1 MIKAH
6 QTGDEIQRLSDSER
20 LPGPLLYKENT
31 RNLADALNWER
42 FRQLVEKIQGIAT
55 RVDLTGGNCHNLAV
69 FAVLGGF
76 VSGDDVTTVYAFA
89 AA

>member
-1 MIKAH
+1 M
-6 QTGDEIQRLSDSER
+6 
-20 LPGPLLYKENT
+20 PLLYKENT
-31 RNLADALNWER
+31 RNLADALNWQR
-42 FRQLVEKIQGIAT
+42 PGQRTEKIQGIVT

-69 FAVLGGF
+69 FAVLGGC